1 MVDKPS
7 LLDAL
12 CGESLGLEV
21 DAFMMNRSPTVC
33 FRRES
38 QKVWIV
44 LDEHPRPKG
53 IDEALGCVANMLV
66 CCQNCTNGPEHACYQ
81 DHSVVSGR
89 LRKLLGAAG
98 YDLLVANAPIQSR
111 PEEQ

>member
-1 MVDKPS
+1 MVEKPS

-12 CGESLGLEV
+12 CGESPGLEV

-33 FRRES
+33 FRLES
-38 QKVWIV
+38 QKVWIA

-66 CCQNCTNGPEHACYQ
+66 CCQNCQNGPEHTCYQ

-89 LRKLLGAAG
+89 LRKLLGPAG
-98 YDLLVANAPIQSR
+98 YELLLASAPIQSGSAD
-111 PEEQ
+111 E